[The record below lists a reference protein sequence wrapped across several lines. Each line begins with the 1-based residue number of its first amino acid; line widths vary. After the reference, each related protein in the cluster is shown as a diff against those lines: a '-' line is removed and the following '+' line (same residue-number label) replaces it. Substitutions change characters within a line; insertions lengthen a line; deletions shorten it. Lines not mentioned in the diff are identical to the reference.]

1 MNYNNDHYFKKLDN
15 VAAFYASTTTI
26 YNPNIYRLSVRL
38 KEKVVSSK
46 LEEALKDTLISIP
59 TFAVKLQ
66 RGFFW
71 YYLEHNHDLPI
82 ISEDTHFPLRPI
94 NNINNNYFL
103 FKVTYYEKRINVDFS
118 HILTDGTGA
127 LYFLKTLVINYL
139 KISHPKGISKKI
151 TTDAE
156 KLSIHEANDDSFLKH
171 FDAPIDKR
179 KVVKKN
185 DTDAFHLRNKSR
197 KNTIDVILGSMSV
210 TELKMLTK
218 EKGVTITAY
227 LIALLIYSIYHGRY
241 KYTKSIKPI
250 TIAVP
255 VNLRNHFPSTS
266 MNNFFS
272 TIIINL
278 DVMKKDY
285 SFDDVLEI
293 VSSEMKRELDKD
305 VLLNN
310 FKNYVRLHKNIVLRF
325 IPLFIKDLILR
336 EVNRVVSKRGATSSL
351 SNIGVIK
358 MPDEVSK
365 YIDKFDMLSYIDNS
379 THLKLGICSFNDNL
393 SISFSSALNDTEIVR
408 TFFTALSSN
417 GVNINISSSGGVK

>member
-1 MNYNNDHYFKKLDN
+1 
-15 VAAFYASTTTI
+15 
-26 YNPNIYRLSVRL
+26 
-38 KEKVVSSK
+38 
-46 LEEALKDTLISIP
+46 
-59 TFAVKLQ
+59 
-66 RGFFW
+66 
-71 YYLEHNHDLPI
+71 
-82 ISEDTHFPLRPI
+82 
-94 NNINNNYFL
+94 
-103 FKVTYYEKRINVDFS
+103 
-118 HILTDGTGA
+118 
-127 LYFLKTLVINYL
+127 
-139 KISHPKGISKKI
+139 
-151 TTDAE
+151 
-156 KLSIHEANDDSFLKH
+156 
-171 FDAPIDKR
+171 
-179 KVVKKN
+179 
-185 DTDAFHLRNKSR
+185 
-197 KNTIDVILGSMSV
+197 
-210 TELKMLTK
+210 
-218 EKGVTITAY
+218 
-227 LIALLIYSIYHGRY
+227 
-241 KYTKSIKPI
+241 
-250 TIAVP
+250 
-255 VNLRNHFPSTS
+255 
-266 MNNFFS
+266 
-272 TIIINL
+272 
-278 DVMKKDY
+278 MKKDY

>member
-1 MNYNNDHYFKKLDN
+1 M
-15 VAAFYASTTTI
+15 
-26 YNPNIYRLSVRL
+26 
-38 KEKVVSSK
+38 
-46 LEEALKDTLISIP
+46 
-59 TFAVKLQ
+59 
-66 RGFFW
+66 
-71 YYLEHNHDLPI
+71 
-82 ISEDTHFPLRPI
+82 
-94 NNINNNYFL
+94 
-103 FKVTYYEKRINVDFS
+103 DFS

-185 DTDAFHLRNKSR
+185 DTDAFHLRNKSK